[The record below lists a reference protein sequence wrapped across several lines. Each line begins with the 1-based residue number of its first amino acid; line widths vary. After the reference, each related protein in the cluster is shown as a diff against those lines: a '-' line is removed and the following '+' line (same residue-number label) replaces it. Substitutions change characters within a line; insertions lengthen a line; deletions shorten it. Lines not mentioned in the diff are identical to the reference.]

1 MLQSKSLH
9 KNKLSVVILTYNEE
23 KNLPYALENVKD
35 WADEVVILDSY
46 STDKTIE
53 IAESYR
59 AKVHYRKFDNFSAQ
73 RKYALNE
80 LPIKN
85 DWIFVLDA
93 DEYLTDELKD
103 EISKLMKN
111 EKDMKDAYFIKR
123 RFYWQGQWLKRCF
136 YPTTLL
142 RFGKKGLIDCDDR
155 PINEH
160 IICKTENIGYLD
172 NDFIDY
178 NRKDLN
184 DWVLKHN
191 SYATSEA
198 EQLMTKDKTKYNFF
212 ASQYERKRW
221 IRTNIWNNLPPVFRP
236 FIYFTFRYFIQ
247 GGFLDGKK
255 AFMYHFIDSF
265 VYRTL
270 IDFKYLEKKWKKQE
284 EK

>member
-1 MLQSKSLH
+1 M
-9 KNKLSVVILTYNEE
+9 KNNITVLILTYNEE
-23 KNLPYALENVKD
+23 KNLKYALDNVKD
-35 WADEVVILDSY
+35 WAKEIVILDSY
-46 STDKTIE
+46 SLDKTVE
-53 IAESYR
+53 IAESFE
-59 AKVHYRKFDNFSAQ
+59 AKVFYRKFDNFSAQ
-73 RKYALNE
+73 RRYALNE
-80 LPIKN
+80 LPISN

-93 DEYLTDELKD
+93 DEYLTEELKD
-103 EISKLMKN
+103 EISNLFKN
-111 EKDMKDAYFIKR
+111 EQTMKDAYFIKR

-160 IICKTENIGYLD
+160 LICKTQNIGYLE
-172 NDFIDY
+172 NDFVDY

-191 SYATSEA
+191 GYATREA
-198 EQLMTKDKTKYNFF
+198 EQLMQKDKTKYNFF

-221 IRTNIWNNLPPVFRP
+221 IRTNIWNKLPPVFRP

-270 IDFKYLEKKWKKQE
+270 IDFKYLEMKWKK
-284 EK
+284 EKND